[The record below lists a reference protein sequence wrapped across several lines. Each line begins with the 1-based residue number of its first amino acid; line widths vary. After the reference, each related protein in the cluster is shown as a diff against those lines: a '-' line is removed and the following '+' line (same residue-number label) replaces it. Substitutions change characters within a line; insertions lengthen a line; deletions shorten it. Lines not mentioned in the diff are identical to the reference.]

1 MLRVIGHRVSC
12 APFVHARETFG
23 TEKGRV
29 VGVGVRAAAAGGK
42 EREVSRSSEI
52 SIGSGSSGSSNR
64 AEPCGGFVKPLSDL
78 YPRLPCRHCK
88 GLGEV
93 SCDKCTGEGKL
104 AKGGWHKKNPVDL
117 DRIIG
122 SKWTAMEST
131 FGWRHFRVHSKRRGS
146 GKDWFVEMSATCDE
160 STRFWV
166 NVKNL
171 KERERWSMGWR
182 QKREIIAAKDTS
194 FKLSCKACKG
204 IGRLPCFCT
213 LRASEELSLEII
225 EV

>member
-1 MLRVIGHRVSC
+1 MIGHRVSC
-12 APFVHARETFG
+12 APFVHAREAFG
-23 TEKGRV
+23 IEKGRV
-29 VGVGVRAAAAGGK
+29 VGVGVRAAAAAAAGGK
-42 EREVSRSSEI
+42 EGEVSRSSEI
-52 SIGSGSSGSSNR
+52 SIGSGSSG
-64 AEPCGGFVKPLSDL
+64 EFVKSLADL

-88 GLGEV
+88 GLAEV

-171 KERERWSMGWR
+171 KERERWSMGWL
-182 QKREIIAAKDTS
+182 QKREIIADKDTA

-204 IGRLPCFCT
+204 TGRLPCICT
-213 LRASEELSLEII
+213 LHNPEELSLEII